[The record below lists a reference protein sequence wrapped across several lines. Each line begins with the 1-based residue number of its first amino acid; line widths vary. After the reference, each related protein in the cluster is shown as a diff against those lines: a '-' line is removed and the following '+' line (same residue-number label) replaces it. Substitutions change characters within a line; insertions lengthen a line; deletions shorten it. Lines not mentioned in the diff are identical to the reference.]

1 MCTLA
6 QQQQYMCTLAQQN
19 PWQKT
24 WPQPRPFI
32 IRLQTHPRTH
42 IRWDCSANPCVC
54 KTCVRIIQQ
63 GLYLRYKQIQG
74 LAQTWAEWPH
84 RPSKVLH
91 RHGRNVLTD
100 HPKSCTNMVEMSPQ
114 TIQSLAQ
121 TWSECPRRLPAKFHA
136 PKCLHALTP
145 PQRPV
150 KLFRNC
156 LQNIERCFYFSN
168 HRLECVATFFKI
180 YFYFYFLLC
189 DCGGCVKSLT
199 DDLDRL
205 RSWPRN
211 QYFRMWVLC
220 CRLWMPLVP
229 FKHSGLC
236 QCLFHLIWRCVTKY
250 SLRGKGTIV
259 LNQRRHPR
267 LWYKECSKVRSRLTV
282 V

>member
-100 HPKSCTNMVEMSPQ
+100 HPKSCTNMVEMSRQ

-121 TWSECPRRLPAKFHA
+121 TWSECPRRLPAKFHT

-168 HRLECVATFFKI
+168 HRLECVATFFLYIFIFIFFSVIVVVVWKVWQMI
-180 YFYFYFLLC
+180 WTCCAHGPETSISECGFFVV
-189 DCGGCVKSLT
+189 DCECHWCLSSI
-199 DDLDRL
+199 LD
-205 RSWPRN
+205 SVSVCSIW
-211 QYFRMWVLC
+211 FDAVLQNTA
-220 CRLWMPLVP
+220 WEEKVP
-229 FKHSGLC
+229 
-236 QCLFHLIWRCVTKY
+236 
-250 SLRGKGTIV
+250 
-259 LNQRRHPR
+259 
-267 LWYKECSKVRSRLTV
+267 
-282 V
+282 